1 VTRYT
6 GRKSA
11 SLPKHARWSAQPRS
25 PSGRNP
31 VRTHE
36 HLLPPKTVPVRDTD
50 QRAPV
55 YWLAVT
61 DVPCPVCETG
71 TVRWAEAR
79 YIPDY
84 RICDGREAHF
94 FARGTAV
101 RPILGVRSM
110 EGLGFTA
117 PNLKRL
123 TVLPLAAVAG
133 DCLRAARDHVLEQRQ
148 HRGSLLARACFIQTI
163 GPAVIREV
171 PCQLVSIPP
180 MLAPASGKCEP
191 SKRRHEVSDTLSRG
205 DESPRVS

>member
-1 VTRYT
+1 M
-6 GRKSA
+6 
-11 SLPKHARWSAQPRS
+11 
-25 PSGRNP
+25 
-31 VRTHE
+31 RTHE

-101 RPILGVRSM
+101 RPMLGERSFRWRGLTAAGIRLCAPPTNVVFAGFDAWL
-110 EGLGFTA
+110 ETKKPPFRHHKAFLGFA
-117 PNLKRL
+117 KKR
-123 TVLPLAAVAG
+123 VKG
-133 DCLRAARDHVLEQRQ
+133 R
-148 HRGSLLARACFIQTI
+148 F
-163 GPAVIREV
+163 
-171 PCQLVSIPP
+171 
-180 MLAPASGKCEP
+180 
-191 SKRRHEVSDTLSRG
+191 
-205 DESPRVS
+205 